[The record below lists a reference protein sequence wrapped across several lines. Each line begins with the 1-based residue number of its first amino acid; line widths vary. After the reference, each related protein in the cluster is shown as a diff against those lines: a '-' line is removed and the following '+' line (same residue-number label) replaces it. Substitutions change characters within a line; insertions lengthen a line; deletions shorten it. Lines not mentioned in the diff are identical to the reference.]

1 MPAVPELVTVVVDG
15 KALQGWQSV
24 HITRSAKAAAI
35 PFSLGASNPAWSV
48 DARAMRRGKMIQI
61 YTAPDTGGGLGR
73 FTGGDLLCTGYV
85 DTYEAEIGESA
96 HEVGVSGRS
105 KPGDAIDCPP
115 VRHKTGLVENKTLLE
130 AANEFDEWGIGFTSD
145 LNLPK
150 LAEVQLV
157 PGEPLFYTLEREA
170 RHLGALLMGQP
181 DGSVAITRAGK
192 NRHAGALVEGHS
204 PITGT
209 IKIRWGVESKRSEI
223 RVRGQRTDGVGKESL
238 RQEEIE
244 RDETVGRHR
253 PYILFNEGDQTSKE
267 LRRRARWE
275 RLRRAGSGLSIGLK
289 VSTWRD
295 AAGTLWQPGWLI
307 AVKIPSEDVDQDFA
321 IASVTYDQAVTEDG
335 GSGTTAELTLVDPR
349 TLGGKG
355 SGSGSGSGAG
365 DGGGTKSE
373 DFDPGAELEDQGEE
387 GA

>member
-35 PFSLGASNPAWSV
+35 AFSLGASNPAWSA
-48 DARAMRRGKMIQI
+48 DARAMRRGKMVEV
-61 YTAPDTGGGLGR
+61 YTTADTGGGFGR

-85 DTYEAEIGESA
+85 DNYQVELGESS

-105 KPGDAIDCPP
+105 KAGDAIDCPP
-115 VRHKTGLVENKTLLE
+115 VKHKTGLVEKKTLLD
-130 AANEFDEWGIGFTSD
+130 AAKEFDEWGIGFTSD
-145 LNLPK
+145 LKLPK

-170 RHLGALLMGQP
+170 RHLGVLLMGQP

-192 NRHAGALVEGHS
+192 NRHAGVLVEGFS
-204 PITGT
+204 PITK
-209 IKIRWGVESKRSEI
+209 IKLSYSVDNKRSEI

-238 RQEEIE
+238 RQEETE

-253 PYILFNEGDQTSKE
+253 PYILFNEGDGTSKE
-267 LRRRARWE
+267 LKRRARWE
-275 RLRRAGSGLSIGLK
+275 RLRRAGSGLSVSLT

-295 AAGTLWQPGWLI
+295 EAGTLWEPGRLV
-307 AVKIPSEDVDQDFA
+307 AVKIPSEEVDQDFA
-321 IASVTYDQAVTEDG
+321 IANLTFDIAVTDDG

-349 TLGGKG
+349 TLGGKA

-365 DGGGTKSE
+365 DGGGAKSE
-373 DFDPGAELEDQGEE
+373 DFDPGAEIEDQGEE